1 MKYIFI
7 IVVNCLFSLILVGQ
21 DGPANLQYNLQE
33 VGQSNNFQMVY
44 TYNNIGSGTKGT
56 PFFNEDWVIGD
67 VYLQNGQSLEGLK
80 LKLDLFKDELI
91 LSKNYSEIY
100 IPKSQVKG
108 FKLQLESGDLT
119 FVKSELAVD
128 ENIYMQYLVKNEPY
142 SLVKQRK
149 ITFVKARNEGPY
161 KSANAYDEYLMT
173 PKYYLIQGEE
183 VEKIT
188 GSANKFAKL
197 IVGHT
202 EETKTY
208 IKDQNIDLN
217 KEADLMILVEFIN
230 TLD

>member
-1 MKYIFI
+1 MRI
-7 IVVNCLFSLILVGQ
+7 ILLSLLTIIAQILFAQEGPVNTRN
-21 DGPANLQYNLQE
+21 NLEE
-33 VGQSNNFQMVY
+33 VGRANNFQMVY

-56 PFFNEDWVIGD
+56 PFFNEDWVVGD
-67 VYLQNGQSLEGLK
+67 IYLQNGQSLEGLK

-91 LSKNYSEIY
+91 LSKNNSEIY

-119 FVKSELAVD
+119 FVKSALAADV
-128 ENIYMQYLVKNEPY
+128 NIYMQYLVKGELY

-149 ITFVKARNEGPY
+149 ITFVEARNDGAY

-173 PKYYLIQGEE
+173 PKYYLMQGEE

-208 IKDQNIDLN
+208 IKEQNIDLN
-217 KEADLMILVEFIN
+217 KEADLMILVQYIN